1 MKDEKLHIFMEDPEL
16 PRQLKDARRNHGGMK
31 VPENFFAQFEQKMN
45 AVIDADIAAKEAAKT
60 PSIQPE
66 ENYSIF
72 RPKRWMKVAAMVAL
86 VVAVGLA
93 IQLDWFG
100 KNKIDPEQVN
110 HIANVEQTVGEEMDK
125 IEITEQIE
133 DALVAST
140 SDYDVYDI
148 YCGL

>member
-16 PRQLKDARRNHGGMK
+16 PKQLKDARRNHGGMK

-45 AVIDADIAAKEAAKT
+45 AVIDADIAAKAAEKA
-60 PSIQPE
+60 PSIKPE
-66 ENYSIF
+66 ENSIF
-72 RPKRWMKVAAMVAL
+72 RPKRWMKVAVMVAL

-100 KNKIDPEQVN
+100 KNKIDTEQIN

-125 IEITEQIE
+125 IEIPEQIE
-133 DALVAST
+133 DALVASA